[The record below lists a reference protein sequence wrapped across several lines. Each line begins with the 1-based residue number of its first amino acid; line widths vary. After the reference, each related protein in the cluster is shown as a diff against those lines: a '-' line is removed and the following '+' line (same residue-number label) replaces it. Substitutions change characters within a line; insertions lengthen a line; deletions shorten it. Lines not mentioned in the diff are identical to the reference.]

1 MLIRKG
7 SRPGRLLNRPQW
19 TARPKK
25 SALRGAGD
33 RAEHGGGGIG
43 DSRYFAGTIDNSG
56 VIGRSKIFISA
67 GLIAGFQDG

>member
-19 TARPKK
+19 TARSK
-25 SALRGAGD
+25 SPPREGRGTIRKD
-33 RAEHGGGGIG
+33 GGGGIG

-56 VIGRSKIFISA
+56 VIDRSKIFISA